1 VTLKSDLLAGIAER
15 YRPGEPVTPDVDE
28 AVKAAAAL
36 LEEDAGAPDLAANGA
51 LLAGCWQLRFDSR
64 DLLHASADMDRM
76 SGGMLPKQS
85 VAIHNTFQE
94 LRSPTQDAQGF
105 YRNTMVMEQAGVG
118 FLYISTA
125 SFTVD
130 ADTPNIFNVSFY
142 GTSFVPLN
150 AKGGASAVRQA
161 LNMPDHMPMDMT
173 LPEPMGPF
181 PALVTYC
188 DESLRI
194 NRGADYISVLERI
207 A

>member
-1 VTLKSDLLAGIAER
+1 MTLKSDLLALISAR
-15 YRPGEPVTPDVDE
+15 YRPGDPVTADVDD
-28 AVKAAAAL
+28 AVKAAAAM
-36 LEEDAGAPDLAANGA
+36 LEGEAGAPDLVANGA

-76 SGGMLPKQS
+76 SGGLLPKQS
-85 VAIHNTFQE
+85 VTIHNTFQE
-94 LRSPTQDAQGF
+94 LRSPTQAADGF
-105 YRNTMVMEQAGVG
+105 YRNTMVMEQGGVA

-130 ADTPNIFNVSFY
+130 TDTPNVFQVSFY
-142 GTSFVPLN
+142 GTSFVPLH
-150 AKGGASAVRQA
+150 ARDGGAGVRAA
-161 LNMPDHMPMDMT
+161 LRMPDHMPMDMT